1 MSVFCA
7 RVECLWPL
15 VDTMS
20 LTLAQRFVIIVDAAQ
35 YMRVR
40 NLNFSLYKDVGCK
53 DEDYMRSIV
62 RDFCPVCVAH
72 KIYSSFIMFIAQ
84 RYSLFI
90 VCVNP
95 APG

>member
-7 RVECLWPL
+7 RVECFWPL

-72 KIYSSFIMFIAQ
+72 KFYCSLLFFLCLRKGTHSF
-84 RYSLFI
+84 
-90 VCVNP
+90 
-95 APG
+95 